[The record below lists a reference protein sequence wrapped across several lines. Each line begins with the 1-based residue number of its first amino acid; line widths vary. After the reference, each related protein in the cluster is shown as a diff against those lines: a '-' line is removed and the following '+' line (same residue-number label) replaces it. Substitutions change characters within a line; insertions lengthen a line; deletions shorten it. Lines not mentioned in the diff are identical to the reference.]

1 MASFATERSGGVMA
15 SFTTDQL
22 RNVVLIGHS
31 SCGKTTLAESMLFDT
46 GASSRRGRVE
56 DGSTVSDWDEEA
68 IRRKISV
75 GASVIPCEWQG
86 RKVNLLDTPGFI
98 DFVGEVK
105 AAVSVADAA
114 LVLVDPVAGV
124 EVGTE
129 LGWGYAD
136 ERELPRAIFVN
147 KMDRENAHFETVLG
161 HLRQAFD
168 GTIVPVQLP
177 VGEGSE
183 FRGIVDLVTMKAY
196 LGEGANEVEVP
207 ADLVDVAHEMRTQL
221 VEAAAEGDDELIMKY
236 LDGEEL
242 SPMEIGR
249 GLRIGICRG
258 TVTPVFCGS
267 ALSNVGPRLL
277 LDALVE
283 YMPSPADTPPATA
296 HRPDGEEVS
305 LIADSTGP
313 LVAYVW
319 KTIADPYVGKIS
331 YFRVYSGVLKADSRV
346 HSLPSGT
353 EERISQMFAPRGKE
367 QLALSQL
374 VAGDIGG
381 VNKLAST
388 ATGDTLGEKAN
399 PLLIPR
405 LQYPEPLYSVA
416 VSPKT
421 KADSAKMGPALTR
434 LGEEDPTL
442 TWRFESGTSETIL
455 SGMGE
460 VHLDLAIRRLE
471 SKFGVG
477 LATAVPKVPYTESVT
492 RSAADSYRH
501 KKQTGGAGQ
510 FGEVHMEI
518 KPLERGGG
526 FEFDTSRVFGGA
538 ISNSFFPSIEK
549 GVRAA
554 LEAGPLAGYHVVD
567 VRCEV
572 FDGKMH
578 PVDSKD
584 IAFQIAGRGVFKKI
598 FLQAGPVLLEPI
610 MEVQISVPEEY
621 MGDIMSDLN
630 TRRGRV
636 QGMEQSKG
644 KGVISAQVP
653 FAEMQRYA
661 IDLRS
666 MTQGRGLYTMKL
678 SHYEPVPS
686 HIAEGVIAQSK
697 RDRVETEED

>member
-1 MASFATERSGGVMA
+1 MA
-15 SFTTDQL
+15 SFTTAQL

-46 GASSRRGRVE
+46 GATSRRGRVE

-68 IRRKISV
+68 IRRRISV
-75 GASVIPCEWQG
+75 GASVVPCEWQG
-86 RKVNLLDTPGFI
+86 QKVNLLDTPGFI

-105 AAVSVADAA
+105 GAVAVADAA
-114 LVLVDPVAGV
+114 LVVVDPVAGV

-147 KMDRENAHFETVLG
+147 KMDRENAHFETVLSD
-161 HLRQAFD
+161 LREAFER
-168 GTIVPVQLP
+168 TIVPAQLP
-177 VGEGSE
+177 VGEGAE
-183 FRGIVDLVTMKAY
+183 FRGVIDLVGMRAY
-196 LGEGANEVEVP
+196 LGEASAEADVP
-207 ADLVDVAHEMRTQL
+207 ADLVDVADEMRTQL
-221 VEAAAEGDDELIMKY
+221 IEAAAEGDDELIMKY

-242 SPMEIGR
+242 TSEEIGR
-249 GLRIGICRG
+249 GLRLGIARG
-258 TVTPVFCGS
+258 NVIPVFCGS
-267 ALSNVGPRLL
+267 AMANLGIRQL
-277 LDALVE
+277 LDSLVA
-283 YMPSPADTPPATA
+283 YMPSPADAPQVTA
-296 HRPDGEEVS
+296 LRPDGEG
-305 LIADSTGP
+305 LTLDSDAAGP
-313 LVAYVW
+313 LVAYLW

-331 YFRVYSGVLKADSRV
+331 YFRIFSGTLKADSRV
-346 HSLPSGT
+346 FSLPGGN
-353 EERISQMFAPRGKE
+353 EERISQVFAPRGKE
-367 QLALSQL
+367 QISVPQL

-381 VNKLAST
+381 VNKLAGT
-388 ATGDTLGEKAN
+388 ATGDTLGDRGN
-399 PLLIPR
+399 PLVIPAVS
-405 LQYPEPLYSVA
+405 YPEPLYSVA

-434 LGEEDPTL
+434 LTEEDPTL
-442 TWRFESGTSETIL
+442 SWRFEPGTSETIL

-518 KPLERGGG
+518 KPLERGAG

-572 FDGKMH
+572 YDGKMH

-598 FLQAGPVLLEPI
+598 FMQAGPVLLEPI
-610 MEVQISVPEEY
+610 MDVQIVVPDEY

-644 KGVISAQVP
+644 KGVITAQVP

-686 HIAEGVIAQSK
+686 HIAEGVIAQAK
-697 RDRVETEED
+697 RERVEAEED